1 MIELRRT
8 RTRPVGR
15 IVLGMA
21 IVLAIP
27 WAGRASAHTF
37 VESTKPKAGST
48 EREAPRFV
56 VMHFTEP
63 VEVGFGGIEVFA
75 PGGARADVGETE
87 YVEGDETTL
96 RVGLADDL
104 PNGRY
109 VVEWRVVAADG
120 HPREGRFPFHLEQ
133 PSPSPTSSASPP
145 PVMESPASGGMG
157 TVPHSREGAGPLP
170 EILFGVARWFL
181 FASLLLLVGMG
192 GFALLVW
199 RPAAGLARP
208 PEVEES
214 FWRRWRHVMVWAWV
228 AAMMASAVSLVFEGS
243 VAADVPLTDALSTDI
258 LAAVLGTRFGAVT
271 AIRFAVLGLLGGLFL
286 RAGVASARRVL
297 VPAGVTRSL
306 GAAAASSEVPRSSVI
321 VWGLVGVVVLATV
334 SLAGHAGS
342 FSPVVLGVTVD
353 VVHLLAGAL
362 WIGGLVGLVGVAMPA
377 TRRAGERARVAILAP
392 VVSRFSNM
400 ALLSVTALVL
410 TGAVRG
416 WMEIRTLAA
425 LTGEAYGVAL
435 LVKLAVV
442 VPLVVLGAINNRWT
456 RPRIRRAAED
466 ASLAESGAR
475 GVRMLGRLVLAE
487 VLLAVAVLAVTAV
500 LVNQAPPVDAMG
512 GGH

>member
-1 MIELRRT
+1 MRGT
-8 RTRPVGR
+8 RGHGISRV
-15 IVLGMA
+15 VLGVA
-21 IVLAIP
+21 VVLAGP

-37 VESTKPKAGST
+37 VESTTPKAEST
-48 EREAPRFV
+48 QRQAPRFV
-56 VMHFTEP
+56 VMRFTEP
-63 VEVGFGGIEVFA
+63 VEVGFGGIEVIA
-75 PGGARADVGETE
+75 PGGARADVGEPD
-87 YVEGDETTL
+87 YLEGDDSTL
-96 RVGLADDL
+96 RVALTDDL

-109 VVEWRVVAADG
+109 AVEWRVVAADG
-120 HPREGRFPFHLEQ
+120 HPREGRFRFRLEQ
-133 PSPSPTSSASPP
+133 PTASPTSPSSPP
-145 PVMESPASGGMG
+145 PVMESPASGGVGAMG
-157 TVPHSREGAGPLP
+157 DTHEGAGTLP
-170 EILFGVARWFL
+170 EIFLGVARWFL

-199 RPAAGLARP
+199 RPATRLARP
-208 PEVEES
+208 PEVEEA
-214 FWRRWRHVMVWAWV
+214 FWRRWRLVMAWAW
-228 AAMMASAVSLVFEGS
+228 AGAMIASAVSLVLEGS

-271 AIRFAVLGLLGGLFL
+271 AIRLAVLVLVGGLFL
-286 RAGVASARRVL
+286 RAGAGITRRVL
-297 VPAGVTRSL
+297 VPAGATRSL
-306 GAAAASSEVPRSSVI
+306 GAAAASSGVQRSSVI
-321 VWGLVGVVVLATV
+321 VWGLVGVIVLATV

-342 FSPVVLGVTVD
+342 SSPVVLGVTFD

-377 TRRAGERARVAILAP
+377 TRGTGEQARVAILAP

-400 ALLSVTALVL
+400 ALISVTALVV

-425 LTGEAYGVAL
+425 LTGESYGIAL

-442 VPLVVLGAINNRWT
+442 VPLLVLGAINNRWT

-500 LVNQAPPVDAMG
+500 LVNLAPPVDAMG